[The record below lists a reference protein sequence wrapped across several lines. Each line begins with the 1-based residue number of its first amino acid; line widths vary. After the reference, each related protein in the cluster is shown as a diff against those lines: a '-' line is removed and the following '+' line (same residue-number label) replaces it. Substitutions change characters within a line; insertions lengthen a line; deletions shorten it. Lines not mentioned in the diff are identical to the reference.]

1 MSLPDSRLP
10 LEDVLNAYA
19 VEQDTS
25 GATLK
30 RYLREYPEYAG
41 ALVDLSRE
49 LSRLIVETDEPLS
62 AKDTARIDEA
72 WERHVAAVAKPAADL
87 LAALSLAE
95 LRTVAERLGVPRQV
109 LAAFRERRVE
119 IASVPQRF
127 LERFTAA
134 LNSTIEKLIASLALP
149 PTPTLARSYK
159 ADTKPVAESQ
169 VTFERLL
176 IDAGLSA
183 EERAALMAND

>member
-19 VEQDTS
+19 VELDTS

-62 AKDTARIDEA
+62 TKDTARIDEA
-72 WERHVAAVAKPAADL
+72 WKRHVAAVAKPAADL

-95 LRTVAERLGVPRQV
+95 LRTVAERLGVPRQA

-127 LERFTAA
+127 LERFAAA

-159 ADTKPVAESQ
+159 ADMKPVAESQ

-183 EERAALMAND
+183 EERAALMADD